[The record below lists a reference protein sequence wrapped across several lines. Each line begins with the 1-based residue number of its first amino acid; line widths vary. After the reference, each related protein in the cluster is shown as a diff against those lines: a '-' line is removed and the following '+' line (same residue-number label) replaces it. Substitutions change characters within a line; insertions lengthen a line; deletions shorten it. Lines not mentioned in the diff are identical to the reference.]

1 MSICRGTTI
10 LKDRSTV
17 ELAGNVFRY
26 SAHIE
31 EKGSPL
37 DWAPPAVYGPAPRPV

>member
-1 MSICRGTTI
+1 VR
-10 LKDRSTV
+10 KDRSTT
-17 ELAGNVFRY
+17 ELAGNVFRC

-37 DWAPPAVYGPAPRPV
+37 HWAPPTVYGPALRPV